1 MKDIDEHLV
10 EVRVTGIAMTSTPQ
24 GPLPVAFLEDS
35 RERVLL
41 LVMDGAQAMS
51 VRYML
56 NGETVQTAHGFMM
69 NVLNQLNVRV
79 KKAVIEGMEESRF
92 LTKITLETSEGLKEI
107 EGRTG
112 DIVALAFIAKAPILV
127 SSEIMNEVALNK
139 AELYKSSEE
148 EELESKDEEEP

>member
-10 EVRVTGIAMTSTPQ
+10 EVKVTGIAMTSTPQ

-56 NGETVQTAHGFMM
+56 NGEAIQTAHGFIMDI
-69 NVLNQLNVRV
+69 LNQLNVKV

-92 LTKITLETSEGLKEI
+92 LTKITLETNEGLKEI

-139 AELYKSSEE
+139 AELYKTPEE
-148 EELESKDEEEP
+148 EEPEFKEEEEP